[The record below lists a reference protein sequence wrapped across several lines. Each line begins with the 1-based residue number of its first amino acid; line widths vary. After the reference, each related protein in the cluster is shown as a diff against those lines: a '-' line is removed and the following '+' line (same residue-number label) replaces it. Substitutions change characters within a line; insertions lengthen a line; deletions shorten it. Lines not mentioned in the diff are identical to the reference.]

1 MKKIKIIYITF
12 CSALLLTTVSCEKVL
27 DVTLIGQNE
36 KQDALKS
43 EADLIALLNSGYASL
58 SSDNFYGGRLQVT
71 NELLGDYIDGRE
83 LGGDESEVYRRN
95 ASFFNGQLNSM
106 FEEGYRAI
114 NRVNNALDNL
124 DLASTNKSSIEGQA
138 KFIRA
143 IAHFE
148 LVRLYAQPYGFTQ
161 DNLHLGIPLRLDSK
175 PSGSVR
181 VTVKEVYAQIIKDLT
196 EAETLLPDVSA
207 SGEFAKANKLS
218 AKAFLAKVYFQ
229 TNNFA
234 KAYDYANQVII
245 SNKFIMDADYS
256 KRFTLGTA
264 AGYASREVV
273 FGLINERNIAAG
285 TRFNTLKSFKSD
297 LSLPTLR
304 IDAAFYISVKN
315 NANDV
320 RKGFWYDDTKYSDKI
335 VSKKFNTERVDL
347 PLVYLTEL
355 KLIRAESASET
366 NANLAVAITDINDIM
381 TRAYGGI
388 SRNIP
393 AGASAQLIKN
403 TARQERMFE
412 LVGEGNRVQEL
423 KRQGAKGESI
433 TIRNAPWNCPG
444 LVLPFPNGEV
454 ANSPG
459 FVQNPIGGTCN

>member
-1 MKKIKIIYITF
+1 MKKRRILYITL
-12 CSALLLTTVSCEKVL
+12 CGALLLTTVSCEKVL
-27 DVTLIGQNE
+27 DVTLVGQNE

-43 EADLIALLNSGYASL
+43 EEDLNALLNSGYTSL
-58 SSDNFYGGRLQVT
+58 ASDNFYGGRLQVT

-83 LGGDESEVYRRN
+83 LGGDESEIYRRN
-95 ASFFNGQLNSM
+95 ASFFNGQLNGL
-106 FEEGYRAI
+106 FEEGYRGI

-148 LVRLYAQPYGFTQ
+148 LVKLYAQPFGFTQ
-161 DNLHLGIPLRLDSK
+161 DNSHLGIPLRLDSK

-181 VTVKEVYAQIIKDLT
+181 STVKEVYDQIIKDLT
-196 EAETLLPDVSA
+196 EAETLLGDGNA
-207 SGEFAKANKLS
+207 TEFAKATKWS
-218 AKAFLAKVYFQ
+218 AKAYLAKVYFQ
-229 TNNFA
+229 MNNFA
-234 KAYDYANQVII
+234 KAYEYANQVII
-245 SNKFIMDADYS
+245 SNKFTMDADYS
-256 KRFTLGTA
+256 KRFALGNGS
-264 AGYASREVV
+264 GYASKEVV
-273 FGLINERNIAAG
+273 FGLINERNTAVG
-285 TRFNTLKSFKSD
+285 TRFNTLKSYKSD
-297 LSLPTLR
+297 LSLPSLKV
-304 IDAAFYISVKN
+304 DPNFYTSVKN

-320 RKGFWYDDTKYSDKI
+320 RKSVWYDDSKYSEKI
-335 VSKKFNTERVDL
+335 VSKKFNTERIDV

-355 KLIRAESASET
+355 KLIRAESAAET
-366 NANLAVAITDINDIM
+366 NANLTVAVTDLNDIM
-381 TRAYGGI
+381 TRAYGGT
-388 SRNIP
+388 SRNLP

-423 KRQGAKGESI
+423 KREGAKGENTI
-433 TIRNAPWNCPG
+433 IRNAPWNCPG

-459 FVQNPIGGTCN
+459 FVQNPAGGTCN